1 VTRSAPSCQDQS
13 RAPRVNVEPPNDLSK
28 RGWDRSPLR
37 EASDGASLPDPVTL
51 TQSHGG
57 NWRLGLV
64 LALTTAL
71 CWGLLPIAL
80 KLLLGRMDPLTIT
93 WYRLAVAGAVLGL
106 FLKLKHRLPVPLT
119 LDRSSW
125 GALGICVL
133 GLTGNFVLYILG
145 LSRASPTVT
154 QVVIQLS
161 PLLLLLG
168 GLVVFRERFTALQW
182 GGLLVLIGGM
192 LLFFNRRLP
201 ELTHVSGG
209 VGLGVMLL
217 VIAAILWAAYGLAQ
231 KHLLRS
237 LASEQILF
245 LLYSAAVVLLS
256 PPVKFAT
263 IRGLTTL
270 QFGLLAFC
278 CANTLVAYGAFTEA
292 LGHWEVSRVSA
303 VISTAPLF
311 TLLGMKLLE
320 LVTPGLMVAEE
331 LNRLSVLG
339 ALAVVAGSSLCALGS
354 RAAAANAGRHE
365 GIQR

>member
-1 VTRSAPSCQDQS
+1 
-13 RAPRVNVEPPNDLSK
+13 
-28 RGWDRSPLR
+28 
-37 EASDGASLPDPVTL
+37 L
-51 TQSHGG
+51 TQSRGG
-57 NWRLGLV
+57 NWRLGLA

-71 CWGLLPIAL
+71 FWGLLPIAL
-80 KLLLGRMDPLTIT
+80 KLLLTRMDPLTIT
-93 WYRLAVAGAVLGL
+93 WYRFAAASAVLGL
-106 FLKLKHRLPVPLT
+106 FLMLTRRLPVPLT
-119 LDRSSW
+119 LDRGAW
-125 GALGICVL
+125 GALGICVF

-182 GGLLVLIGGM
+182 GGLVVLIGGM

-201 ELTHVSGG
+201 ELAHVSGG

-245 LLYSAAVVLLS
+245 LLYSAAVVLLA

-263 IRGLTTL
+263 IRGLTTSE
-270 QFGLLAFC
+270 FGLLAFC
-278 CANTLVAYGAFTEA
+278 CANTLIAYGAFTEA

-320 LVTPGLMVAEE
+320 FATPGLMVAEE

-354 RAAAANAGRHE
+354 RAAATSAGRHE
-365 GIQR
+365 GIQG